1 MRDPVKAHF
10 EVLDERFRR
19 TGGDD
24 TLERLHTGCRW
35 TEGPAYFPAGRYLV
49 FSDIPND
56 RILRWDETTGAVGV
70 FRQPA
75 GYANGHTVDRQGRLV
90 SLRAGPA
97 PGDQDRA

>member
-24 TLERLHTGCRW
+24 WLECLHTGCRW
-35 TEGPAYFPAGRYLV
+35 TEGPAYFPAGRYVV

-56 RILRWDETTGAVGV
+56 RILRWGRDHRRGGRVP
-70 FRQPA
+70 PA
-75 GYANGHTVDRQGRLV
+75 GRLRQRPH
-90 SLRAGPA
+90 R
-97 PGDQDRA
+97 